1 MRRRLRAPRLGRA
14 APRAALAGAAIALLA
29 PGHALGNGHYSSYG
43 PYSTWA
49 AAGLT
54 GQCAQTDGSGHFVQA
69 DNFTVYPLNG
79 ICEDVQG
86 AWVRVPADGDKSWAY
101 YCDSGSRPRMLNQ
114 SVEFDHWTL
123 ATSRVG
129 FSANSPSPSADE
141 FDIDVHNWNTA
152 FGDAWHYRGLY
163 ACVRYTV
170 AGQPGY
176 GGTQQGDF
184 YSPNGGPDPVAAQNG
199 FSVLCD
205 SGPGVSIYDLCPNT
219 LDVDPNL
226 GPFQLQ
232 SGAARSVPRTRAAA
246 RPGPIRPH
254 VGTTVRG
261 PLEAVRAPRER
272 RRVVSEWSVLPG
284 GRGTRTLSC
293 PRGLRLLG
301 SRDAVG
307 YYSRRPP
314 SRRAR
319 VRLTRRERGNALR
332 LRWRATRTVPG
343 GGLTH
348 VQAQLRCGSR

>member
-1 MRRRLRAPRLGRA
+1 MRRLCVPRLRRA
-14 APRAALAGAAIALLA
+14 APRAAVVSTAIALLA
-29 PGHALGNGHYSSYG
+29 PGHATADGKYSTFG

-54 GQCAQTDGSGHFVQA
+54 GQCAKTDGSGHFVQA

-123 ATSRVG
+123 ATSGVG
-129 FSANSPSPSADE
+129 FSPNSPSPSADV
-141 FDIDVHNWNTA
+141 FDIDVHNWNTV

-176 GGTQQGDF
+176 GGTQRGDF
-184 YSPNGGPDPVAAQNG
+184 YSPNGGPDPMAMQNG
-199 FSVLCD
+199 FSVLCQ
-205 SGPGVSIYDLCPNT
+205 SGPGVSIYDLCPGT
-219 LDVDPNL
+219 LDVDANL

-232 SGAARSVPRTRAAA
+232 SGAGTSGRRARAAA
-246 RPGPIRPH
+246 RPRAIRPH
-254 VGTTVRG
+254 VGTTVHRPPG
-261 PLEAVRAPRER
+261 AVRVPSER
-272 RRVVSEWSVLPG
+272 RRVVSEWPVLPG

-301 SRDAVG
+301 SREAVG

-314 SRRAR
+314 SRRAG
-319 VRLTRRERGNALR
+319 VRLTRRERGNAVR
-332 LRWRATRTVPG
+332 VGWRATRSVPR

-348 VQAQLRCGSR
+348 VQAQLRCGTR